1 MNNKHLHMIKL
12 VTDISVLKKVIPTT
26 TFTKEEQDLA
36 TAALLTAVTQHKGL
50 GMSANQIGLNKRICV
65 INVKEQPLVLV
76 NPQIIDEGQEKL
88 IYFEGCLSLPK
99 TMKKPIKTVRSY
111 NIKVKADNF
120 TEVLEFGTEE
130 RAHEDI
136 NSLFGDIN
144 LLESI
149 CVQHEIDHL
158 NGLTIRDRQYTET
171 VRLTSFAK
179 LGRNEKLLLK
189 KGEETLSVKKKN
201 LSTYLEQGWEVA

>member
-1 MNNKHLHMIKL
+1 MIKI
-12 VTDISVLKKVIPTT
+12 VTDTLALKKPIPTT

-36 TAALLTAVTQHKGL
+36 TAALLTAVTEHQGL

-65 INVKEQPLVLV
+65 INVREEPLVLV
-76 NPQIIDEGQEKL
+76 NPTIVEESEEK
-88 IYFEGCLSLPK
+88 IMYFEGCLSLPK

-111 NIKVKADNF
+111 GIKVKADNF
-120 TEVLEFGTEE
+120 PDVLEFSTKE
-130 RAHEDI
+130 RKHEDI
-136 NSLFGDIN
+136 NALFGDVD
-144 LLESI
+144 LLESV

-171 VRLTSFAK
+171 VRLTTFAK
-179 LGRNEKLLLK
+179 MGRNERFILK
-189 KGEETLSVKKKN
+189 KDNETLSVKKKN

>member
-1 MNNKHLHMIKL
+1 MIKL
-12 VTDISVLKKVIPTT
+12 VTDNSVLRKPIPTT

-36 TAALLTAVTQHKGL
+36 TAVLLTAVTQHQGL
-50 GMSANQIGLNKRICV
+50 GMSANQVGLNKRICV

-76 NPQIIDEGQEKL
+76 NPEIIDEGTDKL

-111 NIKVKADNF
+111 NVKVKADNF
-120 TEVLEFGTEE
+120 PDILEFGTEE
-130 RAHEDI
+130 RKHEDI
-136 NSLFGDIN
+136 NALFGDLG
-144 LLESI
+144 LLESV

-158 NGLTIRDRQYTET
+158 NGITIRDRQYTET
-171 VRLTSFAK
+171 VNLTAFAK

-189 KGEETLSVKKKN
+189 KDNETLSVKKKN

>member
-1 MNNKHLHMIKL
+1 MIKI
-12 VTDISVLKKVIPTT
+12 VTDTSALKKSIPTT

-36 TAALLTAVTQHKGL
+36 TAALLTAVTEHQGL

-65 INVKEQPLVLV
+65 INVREEPLVLV
-76 NPQIIDEGQEKL
+76 NPTIVEESEEK
-88 IYFEGCLSLPK
+88 IMYFEGCLSLPK

-111 NIKVKADNF
+111 GVKVKADNF
-120 TEVLEFGTEE
+120 PDVLDFSTKE
-130 RAHEDI
+130 RKHEDI
-136 NSLFGDIN
+136 NALFGDVD
-144 LLESI
+144 LLESV

-171 VRLTSFAK
+171 VRLTTIAK
-179 LGRNEKLLLK
+179 LGRNERFILK
-189 KGEETLSVKKKN
+189 KENETLSVKKKN

>member
-1 MNNKHLHMIKL
+1 MIKL
-12 VTDISVLKKVIPTT
+12 VTDKGILKQPIPTT

-36 TAALLTAVTQHKGL
+36 TAALLTAVAEHQGL

-65 INVKEQPLVLV
+65 INVRDTPLVLV
-76 NPQIIDEGQEKL
+76 NPQIVDENTEKL

-111 NIKVKADNF
+111 SVKVKADNF
-120 TEVLEFGTEE
+120 PEVLEFGTEE
-130 RAHEDI
+130 RNHKDI
-136 NSLFGDIN
+136 NALFSDLS
-144 LLESI
+144 LLESV

-171 VRLTSFAK
+171 VKLTAFGK

-189 KGEETLSVKKKN
+189 KDEQTLSVKKKN

>member
-1 MNNKHLHMIKL
+1 MIKI
-12 VTDISVLKKVIPTT
+12 VTDTLALKKSIPTT

-36 TAALLTAVTQHKGL
+36 TAALLTAVTEHQGL

-76 NPQIIDEGQEKL
+76 NPTIVEESEEK
-88 IYFEGCLSLPK
+88 IMYFEGCLSLPK

-111 NIKVKADNF
+111 GVKVKADNF
-120 TEVLEFGTEE
+120 PDVLDFSTKE
-130 RAHEDI
+130 RKHEDI
-136 NSLFGDIN
+136 NALFGDLD
-144 LLESI
+144 LLESV

-171 VRLTSFAK
+171 VRLTSYAK
-179 LGRNEKLLLK
+179 LGRNERFILK
-189 KGEETLSVKKKN
+189 KDNETLSVKKKN
-201 LSTYLEQGWEVA
+201 LSNYLEQGWEVA

>member
-1 MNNKHLHMIKL
+1 MIKL
-12 VTDISVLKKVIPTT
+12 VTDISVLKRVIPTT
-26 TFTKEEQDLA
+26 TFTKEEQELA

-76 NPQIIDEGQEKL
+76 NPQIVDEGQEKL

-111 NIKVKADNF
+111 GVKVKADNF
-120 TEVLEFGTEE
+120 PEVLEFGTEE

-136 NSLFGDIN
+136 NSLFGDVN

-171 VRLTSFAK
+171 VRLTTFAK
-179 LGRNEKLLLK
+179 MGRNERFILK
-189 KGEETLSVKKKN
+189 KDNETLSVKKKN

>member
-1 MNNKHLHMIKL
+1 MIKI
-12 VTDISVLKKVIPTT
+12 VTDTSALKKSIPTT

-36 TAALLTAVTQHKGL
+36 TAALLTAVTEHQGL

-65 INVKEQPLVLV
+65 INVREEPLVLV
-76 NPQIIDEGQEKL
+76 NPTIVEETEEK
-88 IYFEGCLSLPK
+88 IMYFEGCLSLPK

-111 NIKVKADNF
+111 GVKVKADNF
-120 TEVLEFGTEE
+120 PDVLDFSTKE
-130 RAHEDI
+130 RKHEDI
-136 NSLFGDIN
+136 NALFGDVD
-144 LLESI
+144 LLESV

-171 VRLTSFAK
+171 VRLTTFAK
-179 LGRNEKLLLK
+179 LGRNERFILK
-189 KGEETLSVKKKN
+189 KDNETLSVKKKN

>member
-1 MNNKHLHMIKL
+1 MIKI
-12 VTDISVLKKVIPTT
+12 VTDKSALRKSIPTT

-36 TAALLTAVTQHKGL
+36 TAALLTAVTEHQGL

-65 INVKEQPLVLV
+65 INVREEPLVLV
-76 NPQIIDEGQEKL
+76 NPTIVEESEEK
-88 IYFEGCLSLPK
+88 IMYFEGCLSLPK

-111 NIKVKADNF
+111 GVKVKADNF
-120 TEVLEFGTEE
+120 PEVLDFSTKE
-130 RAHEDI
+130 RKHEDI
-136 NSLFGDIN
+136 NALFGDVD
-144 LLESI
+144 LLESV

-171 VRLTSFAK
+171 VRLTTFAK
-179 LGRNEKLLLK
+179 MGRNERFILK
-189 KGEETLSVKKKN
+189 KENETLSVKKKN

>member
-1 MNNKHLHMIKL
+1 MIKI
-12 VTDISVLKKVIPTT
+12 VTDKSALRKSIPTT

-36 TAALLTAVTQHKGL
+36 TAALLTAVTEHQGL

-65 INVKEQPLVLV
+65 INVREEPLVLV
-76 NPQIIDEGQEKL
+76 NPTIVEESEEK
-88 IYFEGCLSLPK
+88 IMYFEGCLSLPK

-111 NIKVKADNF
+111 GVKVKADNF
-120 TEVLEFGTEE
+120 PDVLDFSTKE
-130 RAHEDI
+130 RKHEDI
-136 NSLFGDIN
+136 NALFGDVD
-144 LLESI
+144 LLESV

-171 VRLTSFAK
+171 VRLTTFAK
-179 LGRNEKLLLK
+179 MGRNERFILK
-189 KGEETLSVKKKN
+189 KDNETLSVKKKN

>member
-1 MNNKHLHMIKL
+1 MIKL
-12 VTDISVLKKVIPTT
+12 VTDKGILKQPIPTT

-36 TAALLTAVTQHKGL
+36 TAALLTAVTEHQGL

-65 INVKEQPLVLV
+65 INVREEPLVLV
-76 NPQIIDEGQEKL
+76 NPTIVEETEEK
-88 IYFEGCLSLPK
+88 IMYFEGCLSLPK

-111 NIKVKADNF
+111 GVKVKADNF
-120 TEVLEFGTEE
+120 PDVLDFSTKE
-130 RAHEDI
+130 RKHEDI
-136 NSLFGDIN
+136 NALFNDVD
-144 LLESI
+144 LLESV

-171 VRLTSFAK
+171 VRLTAFAK
-179 LGRNEKLLLK
+179 LGRNERFILK
-189 KGEETLSVKKKN
+189 KGNETLSVKKKN

>member
-1 MNNKHLHMIKL
+1 MIKI
-12 VTDISVLKKVIPTT
+12 VTDTSALKKSIPTT

-36 TAALLTAVTQHKGL
+36 TAALLTAVTEHKGL

-65 INVKEQPLVLV
+65 INVREEPLVLV
-76 NPQIIDEGQEKL
+76 NPTIVEETEEK
-88 IYFEGCLSLPK
+88 IMYFEGCLSLPK

-111 NIKVKADNF
+111 GIKVKADNF
-120 TEVLEFGTEE
+120 PDVLEFSTKE
-130 RAHEDI
+130 RKHEDI
-136 NSLFGDIN
+136 NALFGDVD
-144 LLESI
+144 LLESV

-171 VRLTSFAK
+171 VRLTTFAK
-179 LGRNEKLLLK
+179 MGRNERFILK
-189 KGEETLSVKKKN
+189 KDNETLSVKKKN

>member
-1 MNNKHLHMIKL
+1 MIKI
-12 VTDISVLKKVIPTT
+12 VTDTSALRKSIPTT

-36 TAALLTAVTQHKGL
+36 TAALLTAVTEHQGL

-65 INVKEQPLVLV
+65 INVREEPLVLV
-76 NPQIIDEGQEKL
+76 NPTIVEESEEK
-88 IYFEGCLSLPK
+88 IMYFEGCLSLPK

-111 NIKVKADNF
+111 GVKVKADNF
-120 TEVLEFGTEE
+120 PDVLDFSTKE
-130 RAHEDI
+130 RKHEDI
-136 NSLFGDIN
+136 NALFGDVD
-144 LLESI
+144 LLESV

-171 VRLTSFAK
+171 VRLTTFAK
-179 LGRNEKLLLK
+179 MGRNERFILK
-189 KGEETLSVKKKN
+189 KENETLSVKKKN

>member
-1 MNNKHLHMIKL
+1 MIKL
-12 VTDISVLKKVIPTT
+12 VTDTSVLKKVIPTT
-26 TFTKEEQDLA
+26 PFTKEEQDLA
-36 TAALLTAVTQHKGL
+36 AAALLTAVTQHQGL

-76 NPQIIDEGQEKL
+76 NPQILDEGQEKL

-111 NIKVKADNF
+111 NVKVKADNF
-120 TEVLEFGTEE
+120 PDVLEFGTEE
-130 RAHEDI
+130 RNHQDI

>member
-1 MNNKHLHMIKL
+1 MIKI
-12 VTDISVLKKVIPTT
+12 VTDLGTLRKPIPNTP
-26 TFTKEEQDLA
+26 FTKDEQDLA
-36 TAALLTAVTQHKGL
+36 TAALLTAVTEQQGL

-65 INVKEQPLVLV
+65 VNVRETPLVLV
-76 NPQIIDEGQEKL
+76 NPEIIEEGQDKL

-111 NIKVKADNF
+111 SIKVKADNF
-120 TEVLEFGTEE
+120 PEVLEFKTEN
-130 RAHEDI
+130 RKHENINDLFNDI
-136 NSLFGDIN
+136 D
-144 LLESI
+144 LLESV

-158 NGLTIRDRQYTET
+158 NGITIRDRQYTET
-171 VRLTSFAK
+171 IRLTSFAK

-189 KGEETLSVKKKN
+189 KDDQTLSVKKKN

>member
-1 MNNKHLHMIKL
+1 MIKI
-12 VTDISVLKKVIPTT
+12 VTDTSALRKSIPTT

-36 TAALLTAVTQHKGL
+36 TAALLTAVTEHQGL

-65 INVKEQPLVLV
+65 INVREEPLVLV
-76 NPQIIDEGQEKL
+76 NPTIVEESEEK
-88 IYFEGCLSLPK
+88 IMYFEGCLSLPK

-111 NIKVKADNF
+111 GVKVKADNF
-120 TEVLEFGTEE
+120 PDVLDFSTKE
-130 RAHEDI
+130 RKHEDI
-136 NSLFGDIN
+136 NALFGDVD
-144 LLESI
+144 LLESV

-171 VRLTSFAK
+171 VRLTTFAK
-179 LGRNEKLLLK
+179 MGRNERFILK
-189 KGEETLSVKKKN
+189 KDNETLSVKKKN

>member
-1 MNNKHLHMIKL
+1 MIKL
-12 VTDISVLKKVIPTT
+12 VTDTSVLKKVIPTT
-26 TFTKEEQDLA
+26 PFTKEEQDLA
-36 TAALLTAVTQHKGL
+36 TAALLTAVTQHQGL

-76 NPQIIDEGQEKL
+76 NPQILDEGQEKL

-111 NIKVKADNF
+111 NVKVKADNF
-120 TEVLEFGTEE
+120 PDVLEFGTEE
-130 RAHEDI
+130 RNHQDI

>member
-1 MNNKHLHMIKL
+1 MIKI
-12 VTDISVLKKVIPTT
+12 VTDKSSLRKSIPTT

-36 TAALLTAVTQHKGL
+36 TAALLTAVTEHQGL

-65 INVKEQPLVLV
+65 INVREQPLVLV
-76 NPQIIDEGQEKL
+76 NPTIVEESEEK
-88 IYFEGCLSLPK
+88 IMYFEGCLSLPK

-111 NIKVKADNF
+111 GVKVKADNF
-120 TEVLEFGTEE
+120 PDVLDFSTKE
-130 RAHEDI
+130 RKHEDI
-136 NSLFGDIN
+136 NALFGDVD
-144 LLESI
+144 LLESV

-171 VRLTSFAK
+171 VRLTTFAK
-179 LGRNEKLLLK
+179 LGRNERFILK
-189 KGEETLSVKKKN
+189 KENETLSVKKKN

>member
-1 MNNKHLHMIKL
+1 MIKI
-12 VTDISVLKKVIPTT
+12 VTDTSALRKSIPTT

-36 TAALLTAVTQHKGL
+36 TAALLTAVTEHQGL

-65 INVKEQPLVLV
+65 INVREEPLVLV
-76 NPQIIDEGQEKL
+76 NPTIVEESEEK
-88 IYFEGCLSLPK
+88 IMYFEGCLSLPK

-111 NIKVKADNF
+111 GVKVKADNF
-120 TEVLEFGTEE
+120 PDVLDFSTKE
-130 RAHEDI
+130 RKHEDI
-136 NSLFGDIN
+136 NALFSDVD
-144 LLESI
+144 LLESV

-171 VRLTSFAK
+171 VRLTAFAK
-179 LGRNEKLLLK
+179 LGRNERFILK
-189 KGEETLSVKKKN
+189 KGDETLSVKKKN

>member
-1 MNNKHLHMIKL
+1 MIKI
-12 VTDISVLKKVIPTT
+12 VTDTSALKKSIPTT

-36 TAALLTAVTQHKGL
+36 TAALLTAVTEQKGL

-65 INVKEQPLVLV
+65 INVREEPLVLV
-76 NPQIIDEGQEKL
+76 NPTIVEETEEK
-88 IYFEGCLSLPK
+88 IMYFEGCLSLPK

-111 NIKVKADNF
+111 GVKVKADNF
-120 TEVLEFGTEE
+120 PDVLDFSTKE
-130 RAHEDI
+130 RKHEDI
-136 NSLFGDIN
+136 NALFGDVD
-144 LLESI
+144 LLESV

-171 VRLTSFAK
+171 VRLTAFAK
-179 LGRNEKLLLK
+179 LGRNERFILK
-189 KGEETLSVKKKN
+189 KGDETLSVKKKN

>member
-1 MNNKHLHMIKL
+1 MFFIT
-12 VTDISVLKKVIPTT
+12 VEPIPTT

-36 TAALLTAVTQHKGL
+36 TAALLTAVTEHQGL

-65 INVKEQPLVLV
+65 INVREEPLVLV
-76 NPQIIDEGQEKL
+76 NPTIVEESEEK
-88 IYFEGCLSLPK
+88 IMYFEGCLSLPK

-111 NIKVKADNF
+111 GVKVKADNF
-120 TEVLEFGTEE
+120 PNVLEFSTKE
-130 RAHEDI
+130 RKHEDI
-136 NSLFGDIN
+136 NALFGDVD
-144 LLESI
+144 LLESV

-171 VRLTSFAK
+171 VRLTTFAK
-179 LGRNEKLLLK
+179 MGRNERFILK
-189 KGEETLSVKKKN
+189 KDNETLSVKKKN

>member
-1 MNNKHLHMIKL
+1 MIKI
-12 VTDISVLKKVIPTT
+12 VTDTSALRTSIPTT

-36 TAALLTAVTQHKGL
+36 TAALLTAVTEHQGL

-65 INVKEQPLVLV
+65 INVREQPLVLV
-76 NPQIIDEGQEKL
+76 NPTIVEESEEK
-88 IYFEGCLSLPK
+88 IMYFEGCLSLPK

-111 NIKVKADNF
+111 GVKVKADNF
-120 TEVLEFGTEE
+120 PDVLDFSTKE
-130 RAHEDI
+130 RKHEDI
-136 NSLFGDIN
+136 NALFGDVD
-144 LLESI
+144 LLESV

-171 VRLTSFAK
+171 VRLTTFAK
-179 LGRNEKLLLK
+179 MGRNERFILK
-189 KGEETLSVKKKN
+189 KDNETLSVKKKN

>member
-1 MNNKHLHMIKL
+1 MIKI
-12 VTDISVLKKVIPTT
+12 VTDKSALRKSIPTT

-36 TAALLTAVTQHKGL
+36 TAALLTAVTEHQGL

-76 NPQIIDEGQEKL
+76 NPEIIDEGTEKL

-111 NIKVKADNF
+111 GVKVKADNF
-120 TEVLEFGTEE
+120 PDVLDFSTKE
-130 RAHEDI
+130 RKHEDI
-136 NSLFGDIN
+136 NALFGDVD
-144 LLESI
+144 LLESV

-171 VRLTSFAK
+171 VRLTTFAK
-179 LGRNEKLLLK
+179 MGRNERFILK
-189 KGEETLSVKKKN
+189 KDNETLSVKKKN

>member
-1 MNNKHLHMIKL
+1 MIKI
-12 VTDISVLKKVIPTT
+12 VTDTSALRKSIPTT

-36 TAALLTAVTQHKGL
+36 TAALLTAVTEHQGL

-76 NPQIIDEGQEKL
+76 NPTIVEESEEK
-88 IYFEGCLSLPK
+88 IMYFEGCLSLPK

-111 NIKVKADNF
+111 GVKVKADNF
-120 TEVLEFGTEE
+120 PDVLDFSTKE
-130 RAHEDI
+130 RKHEDI
-136 NSLFGDIN
+136 NALFGDVD
-144 LLESI
+144 LLESV

-171 VRLTSFAK
+171 VRLTTFAK
-179 LGRNEKLLLK
+179 MGRNERFILK
-189 KGEETLSVKKKN
+189 KDNETLSVKKKN

>member
-1 MNNKHLHMIKL
+1 MIKI
-12 VTDISVLKKVIPTT
+12 VTDTSALRKPIPTT

-36 TAALLTAVTQHKGL
+36 TAALLTAVTEHQGL

-76 NPQIIDEGQEKL
+76 NPTIVEESEEK
-88 IYFEGCLSLPK
+88 IMYFEGCLSLPK

-111 NIKVKADNF
+111 GVKVKADNF
-120 TEVLEFGTEE
+120 PDVLDFSTKE
-130 RAHEDI
+130 RKHEDI
-136 NSLFGDIN
+136 NALFGDVD
-144 LLESI
+144 LLESV

-171 VRLTSFAK
+171 VRLTTFAK
-179 LGRNEKLLLK
+179 MGRNERFILK
-189 KGEETLSVKKKN
+189 KGDETLSVKKKN

>member
-1 MNNKHLHMIKL
+1 MIKI
-12 VTDISVLKKVIPTT
+12 VTDTSALRKPIPTT

-36 TAALLTAVTQHKGL
+36 TAALLTAVTEHQGL

-65 INVKEQPLVLV
+65 INVREEPLVLV
-76 NPQIIDEGQEKL
+76 NPIIVEETEEK
-88 IYFEGCLSLPK
+88 IMYCEGCLSLPK

-111 NIKVKADNF
+111 GVKVKADNF
-120 TEVLEFGTEE
+120 PDVLDFSTKE
-130 RAHEDI
+130 RKHEDI
-136 NSLFGDIN
+136 NALFGDVD
-144 LLESI
+144 LLESV

-171 VRLTSFAK
+171 VRLTTFAK
-179 LGRNEKLLLK
+179 LGRNERFILK
-189 KGEETLSVKKKN
+189 KGDETLSVKKKN

>member
-1 MNNKHLHMIKL
+1 MIKL
-12 VTDISVLKKVIPTT
+12 VTDTSVLKKIIPTT

-36 TAALLTAVTQHKGL
+36 TAALLTAVTEHQGL

-65 INVKEQPLVLV
+65 INVREQPLVLV
-76 NPQIIDEGQEKL
+76 NPTIVEESEEK
-88 IYFEGCLSLPK
+88 IMYFEGCLSLPK

-111 NIKVKADNF
+111 GVKVKADNF
-120 TEVLEFGTEE
+120 PDILDFSTKE
-130 RAHEDI
+130 RKHEDI
-136 NSLFGDIN
+136 NALFGDVD
-144 LLESI
+144 LLESV

-171 VRLTSFAK
+171 VRLTTFAK
-179 LGRNEKLLLK
+179 MGRNERFILK
-189 KGEETLSVKKKN
+189 KDNETISVKKKN